1 MSKIKLPN
9 IRVVKE
15 YININTTQ
23 ELDKD
28 DSQYIFNAITYYDMD
43 DEVQEN
49 LTDKENDSFHH
60 VYGLCKE
67 NGAI

>member
-28 DSQYIFNAITYYDMD
+28 DWQYIFNAITYYDMD

-49 LTDKENDSFHH
+49 LN
-60 VYGLCKE
+60 
-67 NGAI
+67 

>member
-28 DSQYIFNAITYYDMD
+28 DWQYIFNAITYYDMD

-60 VYGLCKE
+60 VYGLCKK